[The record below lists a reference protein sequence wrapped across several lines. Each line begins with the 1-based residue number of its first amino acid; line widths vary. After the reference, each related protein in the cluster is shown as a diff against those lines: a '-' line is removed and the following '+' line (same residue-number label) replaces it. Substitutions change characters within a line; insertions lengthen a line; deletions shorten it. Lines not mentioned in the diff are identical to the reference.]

1 MDENIL
7 KLRVGFFVV
16 ITTLILGILIFLN
29 SEGWSRQ
36 YTLFIKPVSAP
47 GVTVGTP
54 IRKNGILVGRVKSV
68 STEDTHLLLGLAIN
82 EGQFLYANE
91 VPSIGTE
98 SFLGDA
104 VIEFVPMPADARGVR
119 MVEGDVFAKVAVK
132 RNPMEIVDV
141 AINLEKDISRTMET
155 IRMAGEAV
163 DEAGAGVKRLLDTVN
178 GTLEDEDS
186 EFKRLVVDFR
196 QTSLKAQVAIDNFN
210 RIFENMNEIV
220 GDPKM
225 KSDLRNAIATLPK
238 IFEEIRVTVGDTR
251 QTINS
256 FQSVTGKAS
265 KNLDNLE
272 VFTGSLKNNGP
283 EILVQVGDSLKN
295 IDELVSN
302 ISTFTQSLS
311 KLENKDG
318 TLGKLLNDSE
328 LYDEVLKTVENV
340 RDLST
345 RLEPMV
351 NDLRVFADVL
361 ARDPG
366 VIGVRGAIDRRP
378 GNTGYKGTAARDGGI
393 QR

>member
-16 ITTLILGILIFLN
+16 ITMLILGILIFLN
-29 SEGWSRQ
+29 SEGLSRQ
-36 YTLFIKPVSAP
+36 YILFIKPISAP
-47 GVTVGTP
+47 GVTIGTP
-54 IRKNGILVGRVKSV
+54 IRKNGILIGRVKSV

-82 EGQFLYANE
+82 EDQKLYANE

-104 VIEFVPMPADARGVR
+104 VIEFVPLAVDARGVQ
-119 MVEGDVFAKVAVK
+119 MGEGDVFEKVAVK

-141 AINLEKDISRTMET
+141 AMSLEKDISKTMET

-178 GTLEDEDS
+178 GTLENEDS
-186 EFKRLVVDFR
+186 EFKQLITDFR

-225 KSDLRNAIATLPK
+225 KSDLRNAIATLPR

-272 VFTGSLKNNGP
+272 VFTGSLKDNGP

-295 IDELVSN
+295 IDELVAN
-302 ISTFTQSLS
+302 ISTFTKSLS
-311 KLENKDG
+311 KLDNKDG

-328 LYDEVLKTVENV
+328 LYDEVLGTVENV

-345 RLEPMV
+345 RLEPLV
-351 NDLRVFADVL
+351 NDLRVFADAL

-366 VIGVRGAIDRRP
+366 VIGVRGAIDQRP
-378 GNTGYKGTAARDGGI
+378 GKTGYKGTAARDGGI